1 MKKNIVIGALMLIVG
16 IVGGWLCR
24 GYHFR
29 EEAGMVQRDTVTVFK
44 KVHYS
49 RMELDVN
56 RYRLIIPDVDVKEY
70 VVMQVDSIIYKNN
83 IVYASAPRE
92 YYYTKVDDAEI
103 WHSGIDS
110 RIDSLNVF
118 SKTTVIT
125 KHVESV
131 PSRWRYSVDVGVDVG
146 RGGYRY
152 IMPSVGAEIGC
163 GRWSIRG
170 EAGCDVNAVKPSVY
184 YKAGVRYNVI
194 QKR

>member
-1 MKKNIVIGALMLIVG
+1 MKKIIPYIIVIALG

-49 RMELDVN
+49 RMELDAN

-118 SKTTVIT
+118 SKTTTITERIQPLRKRNVI
-125 KHVESV
+125 EF
-131 PSRWRYSVDVGVDVG
+131 GL
-146 RGGYRY
+146 
-152 IMPSVGAEIGC
+152 
-163 GRWSIRG
+163 
-170 EAGCDVNAVKPSVY
+170 EAGYSTMLSLPVHLEYSYAINDWLSVY
-184 YKAGVRYNVI
+184 GYGEYELFHKQFGFGGGTKVQFAW
-194 QKR
+194 